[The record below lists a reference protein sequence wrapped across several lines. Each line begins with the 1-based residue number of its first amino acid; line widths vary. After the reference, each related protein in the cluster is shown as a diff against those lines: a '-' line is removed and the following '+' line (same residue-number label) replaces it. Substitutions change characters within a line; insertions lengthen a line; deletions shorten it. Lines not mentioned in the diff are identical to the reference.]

1 MSVPDTVGAAA
12 LHPRELQILRGLA
25 TGATVKAVAQ
35 AQGIGYQTT
44 KNYLTTAY
52 DKLDAVG
59 MVDAFV
65 ALGWLKVP
73 E

>member
-1 MSVPDTVGAAA
+1 M
-12 LHPRELQILRGLA
+12 
-25 TGATVKAVAQ
+25 
-35 AQGIGYQTT
+35 QGIGYQTT

-52 DKLDAVG
+52 DKLGAVG

-65 ALGWLKVP
+65 ILGWLKVP